1 MAKPNL
7 TKEKIVKRLEAMRAS
22 SNVLGAEGLA
32 VDLDELINEIKKD
45 L

>member
-7 TKEKIVKRLEAMRAS
+7 TKEKIVKRLEVMRAS
-22 SNVLGAEGLA
+22 SKVIGAEGIA
-32 VDLDELINEIKKD
+32 VDLEDLINEIKKD

>member
-7 TKEKIVKRLEAMRAS
+7 TKEKIIERLEVIKNS
-22 SNVLGAEGLA
+22 SKVIGADGIANDIE
-32 VDLDELINEIKKD
+32 ELVKEITKD

>member
-7 TKEKIVKRLEAMRAS
+7 TKEKIVKRLEAMMAS
-22 SNVLGAEGLA
+22 SHIIGAEGLA
-32 VDLDELINEIKKD
+32 GDLEELVNEIKKD

>member
-7 TKEKIVKRLEAMRAS
+7 TKEKIITRLEVLKAS
-22 SNVLGAEGLA
+22 SKIIGAEGIA
-32 VDLDELINEIKKD
+32 VDLQILINEIKKD